1 MSSGK
6 MVYFWAIIGYYLEK
20 DKNMSYTP
28 GDMSNLLGVP
38 ASTLRRWAIR
48 FEKALSPQ
56 DMEAGRHRVYANS
69 DLEVFRQIR
78 DLAAKGHSLR
88 SIENILTV
96 IPPGQAKPE
105 FMPNFEPE
113 GEPTP
118 PGDQSQNS
126 ALMIVTNMAGQ
137 VGTHNAQ
144 IQALQDQI
152 NKQNERLGALTE
164 FMALP
169 WYKRIGKRPPV
180 KY

>member
-1 MSSGK
+1 
-6 MVYFWAIIGYYLEK
+6 
-20 DKNMSYTP
+20 MSYTP
-28 GDMSNLLGVP
+28 GQISDLLSVP
-38 ASTLRRWAIR
+38 ASTLRRWAVH

-56 DMEAGRHRVYANS
+56 AMEAGRHRVYANS

-96 IPPGQAKPE
+96 IPSGQAKAE
-105 FMPNFEPE
+105 FTPNSEPE

-118 PGDQSQNS
+118 PGEQSQNS
-126 ALMIVTNMAGQ
+126 ALMVLA
-137 VGTHNAQ
+137 VSRELGTHNAQ

-152 NKQNERLGALTE
+152 NKQNERLTALTE

>member
-1 MSSGK
+1 
-6 MVYFWAIIGYYLEK
+6 
-20 DKNMSYTP
+20 MSYTP
-28 GDMSNLLGVP
+28 GEVSNLLGVP
-38 ASTLRRWAIR
+38 ASTLRRWAVR

-118 PGDQSQNS
+118 PGEQSQNS
-126 ALMIVTNMAGQ
+126 ALMVLA
-137 VGTHNAQ
+137 VSRELGTHNAQ

-152 NKQNERLGALTE
+152 NKQNERLTALTE

>member
-1 MSSGK
+1 MLS
-6 MVYFWAIIGYYLEK
+6 
-20 DKNMSYTP
+20 
-28 GDMSNLLGVP
+28 VP

-105 FMPNFEPE
+105 FTPNFEPVN
-113 GEPTP
+113 EPTP
-118 PGDQSQNS
+118 DNETAPNS
-126 ALMIVTNMAGQ
+126 ALMIGFCVLRKHWKKQGQ
-137 VGTHNAQ
+137 RPESAKPH
-144 IQALQDQI
+144 LR
-152 NKQNERLGALTE
+152 NEWA
-164 FMALP
+164 
-169 WYKRIGKRPPV
+169 
-180 KY
+180 